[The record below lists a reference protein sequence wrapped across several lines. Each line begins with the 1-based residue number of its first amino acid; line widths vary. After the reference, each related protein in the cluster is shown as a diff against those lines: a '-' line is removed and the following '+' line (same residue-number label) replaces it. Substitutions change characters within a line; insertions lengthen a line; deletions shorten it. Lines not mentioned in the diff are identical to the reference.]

1 MEEMKVCPFCGKE
14 ILAVAKM
21 CKYCRE
27 WLPEEPANTAKLV
40 GIQNSV
46 ETEKAVKSEEYAQD
60 IIQSKTEP
68 EQTKVLSKEERNARL
83 EELSKEINRLRHIEK
98 PKAREAGLD
107 VSEIDNKI
115 AQLSKEEYQL
125 DLEKGLEEGYW
136 VRTEDGTII
145 SNGTIFGEDDESYCR
160 ERQKKRRI
168 IIISVVVVIVVVI
181 IFLTHR

>member
-27 WLPEEPANTAKLV
+27 WLPEEPTNIEDNTRVEQSLKKEPV
-40 GIQNSV
+40 NTEDCTQEEIPSV
-46 ETEKAVKSEEYAQD
+46 E
-60 IIQSKTEP
+60 EP
-68 EQTKVLSKEERNARL
+68 VQTPKLSGAERDARL
-83 EELSKEINRLRHIEK
+83 DELYKEINRLRFIEK

-115 AQLSKEEYQL
+115 AQLSKEESKL

-145 SNGTIFGEDDESYCR
+145 SNKTIECDYHPYRPFVLIG
-160 ERQKKRRI
+160 I
-168 IIISVVVVIVVVI
+168 AVIAIVAVI

>member
-27 WLPEEPANTAKLV
+27 WLPEEPTNIEDNTRVEQHLKKEPVNTEDRTQEENSFVEEPVQTTKLS
-40 GIQNSV
+40 GADRDARIAELKKQRNRLMFD
-46 ETEKAVKSEEYAQD
+46 KSSARREGRD
-60 IIQSKTEP
+60 IREIDAE
-68 EQTKVLSKEERNARL
+68 L
-83 EELSKEINRLRHIEK
+83 EEIQKKLHE
-98 PKAREAGLD
+98 
-107 VSEIDNKI
+107 
-115 AQLSKEEYQL
+115 L

-145 SNGTIFGEDDESYCR
+145 SNKTIECDYHPYRPFVLIG
-160 ERQKKRRI
+160 I
-168 IIISVVVVIVVVI
+168 AVIAIVAVI

>member
-27 WLPEEPANTAKLV
+27 WLPEEPTNIEDNTRVEQSLKKEPV
-40 GIQNSV
+40 NTEDYTQEEIPSV
-46 ETEKAVKSEEYAQD
+46 E
-60 IIQSKTEP
+60 EP
-68 EQTKVLSKEERNARL
+68 VQTPKLSGAERDARL
-83 EELSKEINRLRHIEK
+83 DKIKRELNILMFVEK
-98 PKAREAGLD
+98 PRAQEAGKD
-107 VSEIDNKI
+107 VSEIEDKI
-115 AQLSKEEYQL
+115 AKLRKEEYQL